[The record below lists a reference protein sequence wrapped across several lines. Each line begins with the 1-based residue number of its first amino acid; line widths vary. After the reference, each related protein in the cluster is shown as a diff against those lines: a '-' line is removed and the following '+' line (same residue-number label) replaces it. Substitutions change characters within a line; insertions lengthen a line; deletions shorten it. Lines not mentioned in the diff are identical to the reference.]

1 MPAERRYGMDHT
13 HYPWSPINGRTRLE
27 WPEQARVALCVIVSL
42 EHTEWLPPEGSVQAA
57 PHAAGMIRRP
67 YPDYSRLT
75 HREYGHRVGIF
86 RLLEVLEKHGIP
98 PTIAIDAL
106 TAEHYPYLVEHCR
119 QRDCEFIAHGI
130 AATRLVSG
138 EMSAAD
144 EQRYIQTALDTIG
157 KATGERPS
165 GWMGPEYGESERT
178 PQLLSQA
185 GVRYVCDW
193 ANDEQPYR
201 MTTAE
206 GELFDLPMMLELDDV
221 HALWER
227 RVRTPRYGQLLQEG
241 FERLYADGSQNG
253 RLLVIHLHPWLMGQP
268 FRIRYLDE
276 ALQAIMRRQGVWAA
290 RGREIIDWYCHQQA
304 GR

>member
-13 HYPWSPINGRTRLE
+13 HYEWSPMIKRDPLV

-42 EHTEWLPPEGSVQAA
+42 EHTEWLPPEDSVQAA

-86 RLLEVLEKHGIP
+86 RILEVLETYGIT

-106 TAEHYPYLVEHCR
+106 TAEHYPYLVDHCR
-119 QRDCEFIAHGI
+119 RRGCEFIAHGV
-130 AATRLVSG
+130 AATRMITSD
-138 EMSAAD
+138 MSESA
-144 EQRYIQTALDTIG
+144 EQDYIRTALDTIAQ
-157 KATGERPS
+157 ATGSERPS
-165 GWMGPEYGESERT
+165 GWLGAEYGESSRT
-178 PQLLSQA
+178 PQLLARA

-193 ANDEQPYR
+193 VNDEQPYR
-201 MTTAE
+201 MTTPE
-206 GELFDLPMMLELDDV
+206 GELYALPMMLELDDV

-227 RVRTPRYGQLLQEG
+227 RVKTPRYGQLLQEG
-241 FERLYADGSQNG
+241 FERLYTDGAESG

-276 ALQAIMRRQGVWAA
+276 ALQAMMRRRGVWATQ
-290 RGREIIDWYCHQQA
+290 GSEIIDWYHRQQIS
-304 GR
+304 